1 METPEDFALFRAE
14 RDALAFLGLLSSL
27 HLRFDRPISS
37 SSGNQSQP
45 THFHGLN
52 IHALVIDN
60 ADGEVLALEQN
71 QIHAHQSP
79 VEHGEQRA
87 LRAAISRIGTK
98 RPRGAVITV
107 EDYYRAQLFYDDG
120 LEEADFLN
128 KGATIYTSLEPC
140 PMCATTI
147 LVCRVKR
154 TVFLLRDQT
163 FGGAWISIKKQF
175 YDKYNLIYGQLD
187 LSSAN
192 SSLIQHAQEINNEI
206 ARKVA
211 HLHKQNVI
219 DTLIFDH
226 LVGDL
231 QAAFEFF
238 CGVVSDDLA
247 TQGAHNIANMR
258 TLSDLKRAC
267 NIPNTMTKA

>member
-1 METPEDFALFRAE
+1 MEPPTDHALFRAE

-37 SSGNQSQP
+37 PIGNQSQP

-52 IHALVIDN
+52 VHALVIDN
-60 ADGEVLALEQN
+60 SDGEVLALEQN

-87 LRAAISRIGTK
+87 LRAAIACLGAK
-98 RPRGAVITV
+98 RPRGSATTV
-107 EDYYRAQLFYDDG
+107 EDYYRSQLFYGDG

-154 TVFLLRDQT
+154 AVFLLQDHT
-163 FGGAWISIKKQF
+163 YGGAWITIKKTF
-175 YDKYNLIYGQLD
+175 YDKYDLTYGQLD
-187 LSSAN
+187 LSNAKSA
-192 SSLIQHAQEINNEI
+192 LIRRAHDINKTISE
-206 ARKVA
+206 KVEK
-211 HLHKQNVI
+211 LHSQNVV
-219 DTLIFDH
+219 DTLFFDH
-226 LVGDL
+226 LASDL
-231 QAAFEFF
+231 EAAFRFF
-238 CGVVSDDLA
+238 CGVSVSDLA
-247 TQGAHNIANMR
+247 TKGAHNTANAR
-258 TLSDLKRAC
+258 TLEDLKRVC
-267 NIPNTMTKA
+267 NIPTAN